1 METRLKEIIKEK
13 GVMSKT
19 LAECMGITEVSVSA
33 LINGK
38 TNNLETLARA
48 AECLGVEVWELFK
61 APNEEKQGKEAGAA
75 FVCPHCGKELHI
87 SIE

>member
-1 METRLKEIIKEK
+1 
-13 GVMSKT
+13 MSKT
-19 LAECMGITEVSVSA
+19 LAERMGITEVSVSA

-48 AECLGVEVWELFK
+48 AECLGVEMWELFK
-61 APNEEKQGKEAGAA
+61 APNEEKQGKGTAA
-75 FVCPHCGKELHI
+75 TLVCPHCGKELKV